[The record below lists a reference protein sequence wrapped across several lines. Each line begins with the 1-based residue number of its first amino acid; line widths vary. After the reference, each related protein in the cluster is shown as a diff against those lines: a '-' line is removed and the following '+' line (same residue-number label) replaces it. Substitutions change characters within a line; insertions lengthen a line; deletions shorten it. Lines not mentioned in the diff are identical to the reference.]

1 MKQIK
6 KKTNVSLAVGWK
18 KIMIVTM
25 ILIYP
30 LGTNLMKK
38 DKETYSTQYLL
49 SRGYL
54 LIFCG
59 ETEFVL
65 LKSEFL
71 SSTNHIILL
80 LNYSKTFIAVMFSV
94 ISSHHLSHKI
104 SKQQRVICLSIKKGA
119 NEVITKV

>member
-38 DKETYSTQYLL
+38 DKETHSTQYLL

-80 LNYSKTFIAVMFSV
+80 LNYIARHSLLLCFQSY
-94 ISSHHLSHKI
+94 HHTIYH
-104 SKQQRVICLSIKKGA
+104 
-119 NEVITKV
+119 TK